1 MRKFDDFAFV
11 TPSDVLFPAKTVLQK
26 VKSEDSLVALN
37 DAFNNVLDIAN
48 EGSDVSVLAKVE
60 SALNDFGSFAEK
72 ILNGSKDPM
81 PRKNIFE
88 SVKINDFWI
97 KIRLRF

>member
-72 ILNGSKDPM
+72 
-81 PRKNIFE
+81 NIKR
-88 SVKINDFWI
+88 VKGPNAAE
-97 KIRLRF
+97 KIFLKV